1 MSRSVKKHP
10 VWNDQRSPGS
20 VWAKRQASKAV
31 RRYTR
36 GISDGKWYRKVYC
49 PWNIRDYSFYK
60 TRQQAIHEWETS
72 DWRKLRTP
80 TLAEA
85 IQNWSKDYRRK

>member
-10 VWNDQRSPGS
+10 VWNDQCSPGS

-31 RRYTR
+31 RRYTCET
-36 GISDGKWYRKVYC
+36 SNGKWYRKVYC

-60 TRQQAIHEWETS
+60 TKQQAIREWETS
-72 DWRKLRTP
+72 DWERHRNP
-80 TLAEA
+80 TLTKAVMD
-85 IQNWSKDYRRK
+85 WYKMYKRK